1 MTPAEQHGERP
12 LVRRLLAALAWR
24 LAVGALSRAG
34 ETKIIAWK
42 IRWKR
47 RSEFWADV
55 ECWLSGLGSWRALRG
70 RRRRAR
76 IPLSRSIITG
86 PAGPRRSY

>member
-34 ETKIIAWK
+34 ETTTIAWK

-55 ECWLSGLGSWRALRG
+55 ECWLSGLGSWRALRA

-76 IPLSRSIITG
+76 APHSTTTITG
-86 PAGPRRSY
+86 PTGPRPTY